1 MMNSEIITI
10 IVPDDNDI
18 DRLDLFITASLD
30 LDLSRSYI
38 QKLIKKGAVT
48 YNGKEAKSN
57 MSLNPGDE
65 IVIKIPEPEKLLL
78 EPENIPLEIVY
89 QDESLAVINKQPGLV
104 VHPGLGNMTG
114 TLVSALLFHI
124 KDLSSIGGVERPG
137 IVHRLDRDTSGLMVI
152 AKNDQAHKFLTNE
165 FAERRVI
172 KKYAAIVKGKPSKE
186 TGIIDMP
193 IGRHTKYGR
202 KMTITEE
209 GGRNAVT
216 EYKIDRIW
224 NHKSSV
230 FSLLDITLH
239 TGRTHQIR
247 VHLSSLGMPVLG
259 DPIYSKKPEKY
270 NIPYLLLQ
278 SKFLSFR
285 HPLKKE
291 YIEFSIPL
299 AGHMSEF
306 IEKIEKTSN

>member
-1 MMNSEIITI
+1 MTSEIITI
-10 IVPDDNDI
+10 TVPDDNQI
-18 DRLDLFITASLD
+18 ERLDLFITANLD
-30 LDLSRSYI
+30 LDMSRSYI
-38 QKLIKKGAVT
+38 QKLIKKGSVT
-48 YNGKEAKSN
+48 FNGKAAKAN
-57 MSLNPGDE
+57 LSLKPGDE
-65 IVIKIPEPEKLLL
+65 IVIEIPEPEKLLL
-78 EPENIPLEIVY
+78 EPENIPLNIVY
-89 QDESLAVINKQPGLV
+89 QDEFLAVINKQPGLV

-152 AKNDQAHKFLTNE
+152 AKNDHAHKFLTNE
-165 FAERRVI
+165 FADRKVI
-172 KKYAAIVKGKPSKE
+172 KRYSAVVKGKPLKE
-186 TGIIDMP
+186 TGIIDLP
-193 IGRHTKYGR
+193 IGRHAKYGR
-202 KMTITEE
+202 KMTIAEE

-216 EYKIDRIW
+216 EYKIVKIW

-270 NIPYLLLQ
+270 NIPFLLLQ

-285 HPLKKE
+285 HPSNSE
-291 YIEFSIPL
+291 YMEFSIPL
-299 AGHMSEF
+299 ADHIQQF
-306 IEKIEKTSN
+306 IDKIEKMNQ